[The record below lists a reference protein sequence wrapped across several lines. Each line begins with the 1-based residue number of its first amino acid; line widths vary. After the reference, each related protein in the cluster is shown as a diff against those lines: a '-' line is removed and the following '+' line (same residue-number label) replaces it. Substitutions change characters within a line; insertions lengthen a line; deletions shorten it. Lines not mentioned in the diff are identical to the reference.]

1 MAKKIYKCCFI
12 WFFHFLKNCNDVY
25 VMYCL
30 PVGCNNKK
38 KWSCSSS
45 VSPWWSDRDLNQS
58 SNLALRPSQN
68 SKVKYSQAFPG
79 SNITLSSSSMQ
90 PPVASR
96 AGFVR
101 RDFLICSQGWPQ
113 SLTSHIPINMGLIIA
128 VPLLPVNYS
137 FTYSNHLSSIRTI
150 KDKLAPT
157 APYPLPPRGR
167 KQKS

>member
-1 MAKKIYKCCFI
+1 MELQQFCFPLI
-12 WFFHFLKNCNDVY
+12 IRWRPQPKQQF
-25 VMYCL
+25 
-30 PVGCNNKK
+30 
-38 KWSCSSS
+38 S
-45 VSPWWSDRDLNQS
+45 VTSLSKL
-58 SNLALRPSQN
+58 
-68 SKVKYSQAFPG
+68 KVKYSQAFPG

-157 APYPLPPRGR
+157 APYPSPLGEGSKRVKCTKGFLRALSILAVPFW
-167 KQKS
+167 SSVAVEAHS

>member
-38 KWSCSSS
+38 KMELQQFCFPLIIRWRLQPKQHS
-45 VSPWWSDRDLNQS
+45 VTSLSKL
-58 SNLALRPSQN
+58 
-68 SKVKYSQAFPG
+68 KVKYSQAFPG

-137 FTYSNHLSSIRTI
+137 FTYSNHLSSICTI